1 MHALHLQ
8 LAVRR
13 LYVSTDVHLLCI
25 VPRLHNSFIRVC
37 LLLHSVTGSCL
48 AALHQFQNSIC
59 VHSCWSLQGHVAH
72 LTCSD
77 LLSMSPLRILPP
89 AACCFAPTSM
99 VHTAFS
105 MQSSLLRY
113 EVTGSN
119 SSCNQAGLLLLL
131 LLLLC
136 AIAHTAAVTSP
147 AWLRHELLLVSKP
160 VRKLGLQTSSCEVT
174 CVCVSFCP
182 HCQHQHTY
190 TAQLSCFASLVM

>member
-1 MHALHLQ
+1 MYSSS
-8 LAVRR
+8 V
-13 LYVSTDVHLLCI
+13 TLCA
-25 VPRLHNSFIRVC
+25 C
-37 LLLHSVTGSCL
+37 LHSITGSCL
-48 AALHQFQNSIC
+48 AALHQWPNSCC

-77 LLSMSPLRILPP
+77 LLSMSPLTILPP

-113 EVTGSN
+113 EPTGSD
-119 SSCNQAGLLLLL
+119 SSCNQARLL

-136 AIAHTAAVTSP
+136 RIALTAAVTMP
-147 AWLRHELLLVSKP
+147 AWLQHELLLVSKS
-160 VRKLGLQTSSCEVT
+160 VSKLGLQTSSCEVT
-174 CVCVSFCP
+174 CVCP

-190 TAQLSCFASLVM
+190 TSQLSCFASLIM